1 MEIKVS
7 LDEYA
12 DVQFIKKLLFQLKGV
27 VNVEVENEE
36 KSYSW
41 NEIENFESFAKV
53 MEQSELDYKS
63 GRHEELTDDLLD
75 ELFNK
80 K

>member
-12 DVQFIKKLLFQLKGV
+12 DVNFIKKLLFQLKGV
-27 VNVEVENEE
+27 INVEVENEG

-41 NEIENFESFAKV
+41 NEIENSKSFSKV
-53 MEQSELDYKS
+53 MEQSELDYQS

-80 K
+80 E